1 MQNINCLKTGK
12 SGKIE
17 TKPRKQKNNGKC
29 GKREKWKQQ
38 PGEFAKKIPWN
49 RKNIFLPNK
58 ISPFSRLSRMVLFGK
73 FREIEEKKNAISYL
87 TISLIVRNWIFLRK
101 KIHEKICNFFSIFF
115 PKIVEFSR
123 FFETM
128 NSRRYNL
135 QSHYVF
141 KGKTV
146 FKCSFQKLGALQSGT
161 PKNQSAD
168 CPKGSTIVL
177 YMQLILL
184 FSPFQSHCNT
194 FWMSFSSYNIEYC
207 FWFFL
212 SIHAIKEVW

>member
-1 MQNINCLKTGK
+1 MK
-12 SGKIE
+12 SKS
-17 TKPRKQKNNGKC
+17 
-29 GKREKWKQQ
+29 
-38 PGEFAKKIPWN
+38 PW
-49 RKNIFLPNK
+49 I
-58 ISPFSRLSRMVLFGK
+58 
-73 FREIEEKKNAISYL
+73 
-87 TISLIVRNWIFLRK
+87 RK
-101 KIHEKICNFFSIFF
+101 KILYFFSLFFSKIMDKLKTWNFAIFWDNKF
-115 PKIVEFSR
+115 L
-123 FFETM
+123 
-128 NSRRYNL
+128 RYNS

-207 FWFFL
+207 FWFFFVN
-212 SIHAIKEVW
+212 SCYFKVWKFDNKNLRKSLYNFD